1 MRIFTT
7 AVIRED
13 GIHDVYVNG
22 ILNEEMQKMKEDYE
36 KQLSVMEAK
45 LQTVTGKREE
55 MRNEKLSNYK
65 VMLARPTSIIE
76 RIREKIVLV
85 WCLIWGIGLEW
96 KLWSDDVERKDES
109 DIYE

>member
-22 ILNEEMQKMKEDYE
+22 LLNEEMKKMKEDYE

-45 LQTVTGKREE
+45 LQAKTGHLNK
-55 MRNEKLSNYK
+55 NLSRDLMAVK
-65 VMLARPTSIIE
+65 VMVAKPTSLIE
-76 RIREKIVLV
+76 RIRERIVIT
-85 WCLIWGIGLEW
+85 WCQIWGIGLALKFWTDNE
-96 KLWSDDVERKDES
+96 D
-109 DIYE
+109 